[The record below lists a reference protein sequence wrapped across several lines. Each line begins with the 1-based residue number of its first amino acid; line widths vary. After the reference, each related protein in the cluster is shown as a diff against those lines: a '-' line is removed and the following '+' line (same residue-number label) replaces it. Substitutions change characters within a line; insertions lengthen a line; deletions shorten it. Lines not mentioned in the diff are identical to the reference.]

1 MARIAGTTAA
11 AVGMASGLVGLGALS
26 LVYRDFALQWEPV
39 PKTVPAHDALGA
51 ASGALLVAAGF
62 MLLVPRTRAWGLLIA
77 AAFLAFW
84 SLVLHL
90 PLTLPKPLEVGG
102 WNGTAEPLAMAGGAF
117 IAGRELQG
125 RSPRWAA
132 YVMGACFVVFGLAHF
147 VYARFTASMIPD
159 WLPMRVPL
167 AYLTGAI
174 HALTGLA
181 VLAGVQR
188 RWAATIEAL
197 MMSSF
202 VLLVHAP
209 RVAAHPGDRLE
220 LTMLFIAITLSSAV
234 WLFATSRAAGPLAT
248 SSGSREHG

>member
-1 MARIAGTTAA
+1 MRRIEGKTAA
-11 AVGMASGLVGLGALS
+11 AFGMAAGLCGLGALS
-26 LVYRDFALQWEPV
+26 LAFRDFALQWEPV
-39 PKTVPAHDALGA
+39 PKSLPGHDALGA
-51 ASGALLVAAGF
+51 ASGALLVATAL
-62 MLLVPRTRAWGLLIA
+62 MLLIPRTRAWGLLVA
-77 AAFLAFW
+77 AVFLAFW

-132 YVMGACFVVFGLAHF
+132 YVTGACFVVFGLAHF
-147 VYARFTASMIPD
+147 AYAKFTASMIPD

-167 AYLTGAI
+167 AYVTGAI

-220 LTMLFIAITLSSAV
+220 LTMLFIAITLSSSV
-234 WLFATSRAAGPLAT
+234 WLFATSRLADPRA
-248 SSGSREHG
+248 SHG

>member
-1 MARIAGTTAA
+1 MVRIAGKTVAA
-11 AVGMASGLVGLGALS
+11 IAMAGGLLGLGALS
-26 LVYRDFALQWEPV
+26 LAFRDFALQWEPV
-39 PKTVPAHDALGA
+39 PKSLPGHDALGA
-51 ASGALLVAAGF
+51 ASGALLVATAL
-62 MLLVPRTRAWGLLIA
+62 MLLIPRTRARGLLVA
-77 AAFLAFW
+77 AVFLAFW

-125 RSPRWAA
+125 RSARWAA

-147 VYARFTASMIPD
+147 AYAKFTASMIPD

-167 AYLTGAI
+167 AYVTGAI

-220 LTMLFIAITLSSAV
+220 LTMLFIAITLSSSV
-234 WLFATSRAAGPLAT
+234 WLFATSRSVDPRA
-248 SSGSREHG
+248 SHG